1 MTVQGRGLECLGGV
15 VEGRS
20 GVTPV
25 TGRRSGI
32 SRGLPQGLHRQIV
45 ETLAQRILSG
55 QIPEGS
61 TINVPDLQAD
71 LGVSLTAVREAL
83 KVLTAK
89 GLVDARQKRGTF
101 IRPRSAWNLLDAD
114 MIRWHFDDDVRPE
127 LLEELHEVR
136 GIVEPAAARLAA
148 TRAGQEHLQALEA
161 ALEAMTTAKDDLA
174 AVEADVAFHKALLGA
189 TGNELL
195 TKMEVIMETGLA
207 DRDRLVHRVKPSDD
221 PVPSHRQV
229 VDAVRAQDPDAAELA
244 MRQLLAKAAEDL
256 SEVRGAE

>member
-1 MTVQGRGLECLGGV
+1 MTGIQRGVTRGLHG
-15 VEGRS
+15 
-20 GVTPV
+20 
-25 TGRRSGI
+25 
-32 SRGLPQGLHRQIV
+32 QIV
-45 ETLAQRILSG
+45 EVMAQRILSG
-55 QIPEGS
+55 QIPEGA
-61 TINVPDLQAD
+61 TINVPELQAD

-101 IRPRSAWNLLDAD
+101 VRPRSDWNLLDAD

-148 TRAGQEHLQALEA
+148 LRAEASHLAELD
-161 ALEAMTTAKDDLA
+161 EAMTAMESATDDHAAVAADLA
-174 AVEADVAFHKALLGA
+174 FHRALLAA

-207 DRDRLVHRVKPSDD
+207 DRDRLVHKVKPSDD
-221 PVPSHRQV
+221 PVPSHKRV
-229 VDAVRAQDPDAAELA
+229 LEAIRSGDPGAAEAA
-244 MRQLLAKAAEDL
+244 MRELLAKAAEDL
-256 SEVRGAE
+256 TEVRKSSSGRGRRRS

>member
-1 MTVQGRGLECLGGV
+1 MVRGEGLGMRESKVTGIQRGVTRGLHG
-15 VEGRS
+15 
-20 GVTPV
+20 
-25 TGRRSGI
+25 
-32 SRGLPQGLHRQIV
+32 QIV
-45 ETLAQRILSG
+45 QVMAQRILSG
-55 QIPEGS
+55 QIPEGA

-101 IRPRSAWNLLDAD
+101 VRPRSDWNLLDAD

-136 GIVEPAAARLAA
+136 GIVEPAAARMAA
-148 TRAGQEHLQALEA
+148 LRAEESHLEA
-161 ALEAMTTAKDDLA
+161 LGAAMASMESAADDLA
-174 AVEADVAFHKALLGA
+174 AVAADLAFHRALLAA

-207 DRDRLVHRVKPSDD
+207 DRDRLVHTVKPSDD
-221 PVPSHRQV
+221 PIPSHRLV
-229 VDAVRAQDPDAAELA
+229 VDAVRAHDPEAAELA
-244 MRQLLAKAAEDL
+244 MRELLAKAAEDL
-256 SEVRGAE
+256 TEVRGSTRRRRR

>member
-1 MTVQGRGLECLGGV
+1 MHDS
-15 VEGRS
+15 EGMI
-20 GVTPV
+20 GVT
-25 TGRRSGI
+25 GI
-32 SRGLPQGLHRQIV
+32 QRGVSRGLHGQIV
-45 ETLAQRILSG
+45 EVMAQRILSG

-61 TINVPDLQAD
+61 TINMPNLQAD

-83 KVLTAK
+83 KVLAAK

-101 IRPRSAWNLLDAD
+101 VRPRSAWNLLDAD
-114 MIRWHFDDDVRPE
+114 MIRWHLDDDVRPV

-148 TRAGQEHLQALEA
+148 ARASDAQVAVLDEALA
-161 ALEAMTTAKDDLA
+161 AMSSATNDLA
-174 AVEADVAFHKALLGA
+174 AVEADLAFHKALLAA

-221 PVPSHRQV
+221 PVPSHARV
-229 VDAVRAQDPDAAELA
+229 VDAVRAHDPDGAELA
-244 MRQLLAKAAEDL
+244 MRDLLAKAAEDL
-256 SEVRGAE
+256 SAVQDGQGRA

>member
-1 MTVQGRGLECLGGV
+1 MRESSVAGIQRGLHG
-15 VEGRS
+15 
-20 GVTPV
+20 
-25 TGRRSGI
+25 
-32 SRGLPQGLHRQIV
+32 QIV
-45 ETLAQRILSG
+45 EVMAQRILSG
-55 QIPEGS
+55 TIPEGA

-101 IRPRSAWNLLDAD
+101 VRPRSDWNLLDPD
-114 MIRWHFDDDVRPE
+114 MIRWHFSDSDVRPE

-148 TRAGQEHLQALEA
+148 VRAQDSHLEA
-161 ALEAMTTAKDDLA
+161 LDAAMAAMESAADDHAAVAADLA
-174 AVEADVAFHKALLGA
+174 FHRALLAA

-207 DRDRLVHRVKPSDD
+207 DRDRLVHKVKPSDD
-221 PVPSHRQV
+221 PVPSHRRV
-229 VDAVRAQDPDAAELA
+229 LEAIRAHDPVAAEQA
-244 MRQLLAKAAEDL
+244 MRELLAKAAEDL
-256 SEVRGAE
+256 HEVRGS

>member
-1 MTVQGRGLECLGGV
+1 M
-15 VEGRS
+15 
-20 GVTPV
+20 
-25 TGRRSGI
+25 
-32 SRGLPQGLHRQIV
+32 
-45 ETLAQRILSG
+45 AQRILSG
-55 QIPEGS
+55 QIPVGS
-61 TINVPDLQAD
+61 TINVAELQAD

-101 IRPRSAWNLLDAD
+101 VRPRSDWNLLDAD

-148 TRAGQEHLQALEA
+148 VRADHNNLRALDE
-161 ALEAMTTAKDDLA
+161 ALEAMSTATDDLA
-174 AVEADVAFHKALLGA
+174 AVDADLAFHKALLAA

-207 DRDRLVHRVKPSDD
+207 DRDRLVHRVKPTDD
-221 PVPSHRQV
+221 PIPIHRAV
-229 VDAVRAQDPDAAELA
+229 LEAVRAKDPDAAELA

-256 SEVRGAE
+256 SEVRSGE

>member
-1 MTVQGRGLECLGGV
+1 MRESSVAGIQRGLHG
-15 VEGRS
+15 
-20 GVTPV
+20 
-25 TGRRSGI
+25 
-32 SRGLPQGLHRQIV
+32 QIV
-45 ETLAQRILSG
+45 EVMAQRILSG
-55 QIPEGS
+55 TIPEGA

-101 IRPRSAWNLLDAD
+101 VRPRTDWNLLDPD
-114 MIRWHFDDDVRPE
+114 MIRWHFSDSDVRPE

-148 TRAGQEHLQALEA
+148 VRAQDSHLEA
-161 ALEAMTTAKDDLA
+161 LDTAMAAMESATDDHAAVAADLA
-174 AVEADVAFHKALLGA
+174 FHRALLAA

-207 DRDRLVHRVKPSDD
+207 DRDRLVHKVKPSDD
-221 PVPSHRQV
+221 PVPSHRRV
-229 VDAVRAQDPDAAELA
+229 LEAIRAHDPVAAEQA
-244 MRQLLAKAAEDL
+244 MRELLAKAAEDL
-256 SEVRGAE
+256 HEVRGS

>member
-1 MTVQGRGLECLGGV
+1 MRESSVAGIQRGLHG
-15 VEGRS
+15 
-20 GVTPV
+20 
-25 TGRRSGI
+25 
-32 SRGLPQGLHRQIV
+32 QIV
-45 ETLAQRILSG
+45 EVMAQRILSG
-55 QIPEGS
+55 TIPEGA

-101 IRPRSAWNLLDAD
+101 VRPRTDWNLLDPD
-114 MIRWHFDDDVRPE
+114 MIRWHFSDSDVRPE

-148 TRAGQEHLQALEA
+148 LRAQDSHLEA
-161 ALEAMTTAKDDLA
+161 LDAAMAAMESATDDRAAVASDLA
-174 AVEADVAFHKALLGA
+174 FHRALLAA

-207 DRDRLVHRVKPSDD
+207 DRDRLVHKVKPSDD
-221 PVPSHRQV
+221 PLPSHRRV
-229 VDAVRAQDPDAAELA
+229 LEAIRAHDPAAAEQA
-244 MRQLLAKAAEDL
+244 MKELLAKAAEDL
-256 SEVRGAE
+256 HEVRGS

>member
-1 MTVQGRGLECLGGV
+1 MRESSVAGIQRGLHG
-15 VEGRS
+15 
-20 GVTPV
+20 
-25 TGRRSGI
+25 
-32 SRGLPQGLHRQIV
+32 QIV
-45 ETLAQRILSG
+45 EVMAQRILSG
-55 QIPEGS
+55 TIPEGA

-101 IRPRSAWNLLDAD
+101 VRPRTDWNLLDPD
-114 MIRWHFDDDVRPE
+114 MIRWHFSDSDVRPE

-148 TRAGQEHLQALEA
+148 VRARDSHLQALDTAMA
-161 ALEAMTTAKDDLA
+161 AMESATDDHAAVAADLA
-174 AVEADVAFHKALLGA
+174 FHRALLAA

-207 DRDRLVHRVKPSDD
+207 DRDRLVHKVKPSDD
-221 PVPSHRQV
+221 PVPSHRRV
-229 VDAVRAQDPDAAELA
+229 LEAIRAHDPDAAEQA
-244 MRQLLAKAAEDL
+244 MRELLAKAAEDL
-256 SEVRGAE
+256 HEVRGS

>member
-1 MTVQGRGLECLGGV
+1 MRESRVTGIQRGVPRGLHG
-15 VEGRS
+15 
-20 GVTPV
+20 
-25 TGRRSGI
+25 
-32 SRGLPQGLHRQIV
+32 QIV
-45 ETLAQRILSG
+45 EVMAQRILSG
-55 QIPEGS
+55 QIPEGA
-61 TINVPDLQAD
+61 TINVTELQSD

-101 IRPRSAWNLLDAD
+101 VRPRSDWNLLDAD

-148 TRAGQEHLQALEA
+148 LRS
-161 ALEAMTTAKDDLA
+161 DDSDLA
-174 AVEADVAFHKALLGA
+174 ALDEALAGMESADDNLAAAAADLAFHRALLAA

-207 DRDRLVHRVKPSDD
+207 DRDRLVHTVKPSDD
-221 PVPSHRQV
+221 PIPSHRLV
-229 VDAVRAQDPDAAELA
+229 VDAVRAHDPEAAELA
-244 MRQLLAKAAEDL
+244 MRELLAKAAEDL
-256 SEVRGAE
+256 TEVRGSTRRRRR

>member
-1 MTVQGRGLECLGGV
+1 
-15 VEGRS
+15 
-20 GVTPV
+20 V
-25 TGRRSGI
+25 TGIQRGM
-32 SRGLPQGLHRQIV
+32 SRGLPLGLHRQIV
-45 ETLAQRILSG
+45 ETMAQRILSG
-55 QIPEGS
+55 QIPVGS
-61 TINVPDLQAD
+61 TINVAELQAD

-101 IRPRSAWNLLDAD
+101 VRPRSDWNLLDAD

-148 TRAGQEHLQALEA
+148 VRADHNNLRALDE
-161 ALEAMTTAKDDLA
+161 ALEAMSTATDDLA
-174 AVEADVAFHKALLGA
+174 AVDADLTFHKALLAA

-207 DRDRLVHRVKPSDD
+207 DRDRLVHRVKPTDD
-221 PVPSHRQV
+221 PIPSHRTV
-229 VDAVRAQDPDAAELA
+229 LEAVRAKDPEAAELA

-256 SEVRGAE
+256 SEVRSGE

>member
-1 MTVQGRGLECLGGV
+1 MVRGEGLGVRENGVAGIQRGVTRGLHG
-15 VEGRS
+15 
-20 GVTPV
+20 
-25 TGRRSGI
+25 
-32 SRGLPQGLHRQIV
+32 QIV
-45 ETLAQRILSG
+45 EVMAQRILSG
-55 QIPEGS
+55 QIPEGA
-61 TINVPDLQAD
+61 TINVPELQAD

-101 IRPRSAWNLLDAD
+101 VRPRSDWNLLDSD

-148 TRAGQEHLQALEA
+148 LRAQPAHLEALDA
-161 ALEAMTTAKDDLA
+161 ALEQMASATDDLA
-174 AVEADVAFHKALLGA
+174 AADADLRFHRALLAA

-207 DRDRLVHRVKPSDD
+207 DRDRLVHKVKPSDD
-221 PVPSHRQV
+221 PLPSHRRV
-229 VDAVRAQDPDAAELA
+229 VDAVRAGDPAAAEQA
-244 MRQLLAKAAEDL
+244 MRELLAKAAEDL
-256 SEVRGAE
+256 TEVRGSSARPTTGRGKRRS

>member
-1 MTVQGRGLECLGGV
+1 MTGIQRGV
-15 VEGRS
+15 
-20 GVTPV
+20 
-25 TGRRSGI
+25 
-32 SRGLPQGLHRQIV
+32 SRGLHGQIV
-45 ETLAQRILSG
+45 EVMAQRILSG
-55 QIPEGS
+55 RIPEGA

-101 IRPRSAWNLLDAD
+101 VRPRSDWNLLDAD

-148 TRAGQEHLQALEA
+148 VRASAAQIELLEKALESMSLA
-161 ALEAMTTAKDDLA
+161 TDDLA
-174 AVEADVAFHKALLGA
+174 AAEADVAFHKALLAA

-195 TKMEVIMETGLA
+195 TKLEIVIETGLA
-207 DRDRLVHRVKPSDD
+207 GRDRLVHKLKPSDD
-221 PVPSHRQV
+221 PVPSHARV
-229 VDAVRAQDPDAAELA
+229 VDAVRAHDPEGAELA
-244 MRQLLAKAAEDL
+244 MRELLAKAAEDL
-256 SEVRGAE
+256 SAVRGRHED

>member
-1 MTVQGRGLECLGGV
+1 MTGIQRGM
-15 VEGRS
+15 
-20 GVTPV
+20 
-25 TGRRSGI
+25 
-32 SRGLPQGLHRQIV
+32 SRGLHGQIV
-45 ETLAQRILSG
+45 EVMAQRILSG
-55 QIPEGS
+55 QIPQGA
-61 TINVPDLQAD
+61 TINVVELQAD

-101 IRPRSAWNLLDAD
+101 VRPRSDWNLLDAD

-148 TRAGQEHLQALEA
+148 VRAKDVHLEA
-161 ALEAMTTAKDDLA
+161 LDSALAAMSAAADDLA
-174 AVEADVAFHKALLGA
+174 AAEADIAFHKALLAA

-207 DRDRLVHRVKPSDD
+207 DRDRLVHKVKSSDD
-221 PVPSHRQV
+221 PIPSHQRV
-229 VDAVRAQDPDAAELA
+229 VDAVRAHDPEGAELA
-244 MRQLLAKAAEDL
+244 MRELLAKAAEDL
-256 SEVRGAE
+256 SEVRGRK

>member
-1 MTVQGRGLECLGGV
+1 MRESSVAGIQRGLHG
-15 VEGRS
+15 
-20 GVTPV
+20 
-25 TGRRSGI
+25 
-32 SRGLPQGLHRQIV
+32 QIV
-45 ETLAQRILSG
+45 EVMAQRILSG
-55 QIPEGS
+55 TIPEGA

-101 IRPRSAWNLLDAD
+101 VRPRTDWNLLDPD
-114 MIRWHFDDDVRPE
+114 MIRWHFSDSDVRPE

-148 TRAGQEHLQALEA
+148 VRAQDSHLEA
-161 ALEAMTTAKDDLA
+161 LDIAMAAMESATDDLA
-174 AVEADVAFHKALLGA
+174 AVAADLAFHRALLAA

-207 DRDRLVHRVKPSDD
+207 DRDRLVHKVKPSDD
-221 PVPSHRQV
+221 PVPSHRRV
-229 VDAVRAQDPDAAELA
+229 LEAIRAHDPVAAEQA
-244 MRQLLAKAAEDL
+244 MKELLAKAAEDL
-256 SEVRGAE
+256 HEVRGA

>member
-1 MTVQGRGLECLGGV
+1 V
-15 VEGRS
+15 V
-20 GVTPV
+20 
-25 TGRRSGI
+25 
-32 SRGLPQGLHRQIV
+32 
-45 ETLAQRILSG
+45 AQRILSG

-61 TINVPDLQAD
+61 TINVAELQAD

-83 KVLTAK
+83 KVLTEK

-101 IRPRSAWNLLDAD
+101 VRPRSDWNLLDAD

-148 TRAGQEHLQALEA
+148 VRADDNDLRALDE
-161 ALEAMTTAKDDLA
+161 ALEAMSTATSGLA
-174 AVEADVAFHKALLGA
+174 AVDADLAFHKALLAA

-207 DRDRLVHRVKPSDD
+207 DRDRLVHRVKPTDD
-221 PVPSHRQV
+221 PIPSHRTV
-229 VDAVRAQDPDAAELA
+229 LEAVRAKDPEAAELA

-256 SEVRGAE
+256 SEVRSGV

>member
-1 MTVQGRGLECLGGV
+1 VTGIQRGVTRGLHG
-15 VEGRS
+15 
-20 GVTPV
+20 
-25 TGRRSGI
+25 
-32 SRGLPQGLHRQIV
+32 QIV
-45 ETLAQRILSG
+45 QVMAQRILSG
-55 QIPEGS
+55 QIPEGA
-61 TINVPDLQAD
+61 TINVPELQAD

-101 IRPRSAWNLLDAD
+101 VRPRSDWNLLDAD

-148 TRAGQEHLQALEA
+148 LRAESSHLEA
-161 ALEAMTTAKDDLA
+161 LDTAMAAMESAADDHAAVAADLA
-174 AVEADVAFHKALLGA
+174 FHRALLAA

-207 DRDRLVHRVKPSDD
+207 DRDRLVHKVKPSDD
-221 PVPSHRQV
+221 PVPSHRRV
-229 VDAVRAQDPDAAELA
+229 LDAIRSGDPAAAELA
-244 MRQLLAKAAEDL
+244 MRELLAKAAEDL
-256 SEVRGAE
+256 TEVRGTSGRASGRAASPRQGRRRS

>member
-1 MTVQGRGLECLGGV
+1 MRESAVAGIQRGLHG
-15 VEGRS
+15 
-20 GVTPV
+20 
-25 TGRRSGI
+25 
-32 SRGLPQGLHRQIV
+32 QIV
-45 ETLAQRILSG
+45 EVMAQRILSG
-55 QIPEGS
+55 TIPEGA

-101 IRPRSAWNLLDAD
+101 VRPRTDWNLLDPD
-114 MIRWHFDDDVRPE
+114 MIRWHFSDSDVRPE

-148 TRAGQEHLQALEA
+148 VRAKDAHLEA
-161 ALEAMTTAKDDLA
+161 LDSAMAAMESAADDHAAVAADLA
-174 AVEADVAFHKALLGA
+174 FHRALLAA

-207 DRDRLVHRVKPSDD
+207 DRDRLVHKVKPSDD
-221 PVPSHRQV
+221 PVPSHRRV
-229 VDAVRAQDPDAAELA
+229 LEAIRLHDPVAAEQA
-244 MRQLLAKAAEDL
+244 MSELLAKAAEDL
-256 SEVRGAE
+256 HEVRGAYGVES

>member
-1 MTVQGRGLECLGGV
+1 VTGIQRGVTRGLHG
-15 VEGRS
+15 
-20 GVTPV
+20 
-25 TGRRSGI
+25 
-32 SRGLPQGLHRQIV
+32 QIV
-45 ETLAQRILSG
+45 QVMAQRILSG
-55 QIPEGS
+55 QIPEGA

-101 IRPRSAWNLLDAD
+101 VRPRSDWNLLDAD

-148 TRAGQEHLQALEA
+148 VRAEESHLEA
-161 ALEAMTTAKDDLA
+161 LDAAMAAMESATDDHAAVAADLA
-174 AVEADVAFHKALLGA
+174 FHRALLAA

-207 DRDRLVHRVKPSDD
+207 DRDRLVHKVKPSDD
-221 PVPSHRQV
+221 PVPSHRRV
-229 VDAVRAQDPDAAELA
+229 LEAIRSGDPAAAESA
-244 MRQLLAKAAEDL
+244 MRELLAKAAEDL
-256 SEVRGAE
+256 TEVRGTSGRATSGRTASGRTASSRRGRRTS